1 MRRDQ
6 FEQLHKMEH
15 FSDPENEYP
24 IDSLRKLKIFLKYLI
39 AHCKGNYTS
48 EEHLVTDKYASIW
61 KGRD

>member
-1 MRRDQ
+1 
-6 FEQLHKMEH
+6 MEH

-24 IDSLRKLKIFLKYLI
+24 MDSLRKLKIFLKYLI